1 MPRMARKRRA
11 RQCRPRPL
19 ETVLNFDLSQEEELL
34 KATVERFVAD
44 RYGAAERRAYLQEEA
59 GFSASNW
66 RLLGELGLIGAAF
79 SAENGGLGAGPSDIA
94 VIFEA
99 LGKGVIAEP
108 LIDCA
113 FIAGALFER
122 VAPPGVAARWMVD
135 LIAGNRRLAL
145 AHREKKARKESRY
158 VETTA
163 GRNGVGWILNGV
175 KSVAPAAPGA
185 DGYLVSA
192 RMEGGPRDKDGA
204 QWFLAPPDTPGLEI
218 MPYRLIDGSAAA
230 ALTFANAKLPDD
242 ARLGGGLADLE
253 DIEARASI
261 AETAEA
267 VGVMDALFAAT
278 LEYLKTRKQFGQ
290 PLGSFQALQHRM
302 VAQYAK
308 LEQSR
313 SLLFAAV
320 MADASD
326 RAQWLKAIAGARAF
340 VAEAALA
347 LGHEAI
353 QLHGGMG
360 VSDELMIGAAH
371 KRLVRFSRYPIDA
384 ATALDR
390 FAGVSS

>member
-1 MPRMARKRRA
+1 M
-11 RQCRPRPL
+11 
-19 ETVLNFDLSQEEELL
+19 NFDLTQEEELL
-34 KATVERFVAD
+34 KATVERFVHD
-44 RYGAAERRAYLQEEA
+44 RYGADERRAYLQEDA
-59 GFSASNW
+59 GFNADNW

-79 SAENGGLGAGPSDIA
+79 SADNGGLGASLSQIA
-94 VIFEA
+94 MIFET
-99 LGKGVIAEP
+99 LGRGVIAEP
-108 LIDCA
+108 LIDSA

-122 VAPPGVAARWMVD
+122 VAPPAIAAPWMDD
-135 LIAGNRRLAL
+135 LISGKRRLAL
-145 AHREKKARKESRY
+145 AHREKNARKTSRY

-163 GRNGVGWILNGV
+163 GRNGVGWILNGA

-185 DGYLVSA
+185 AGYLVSA
-192 RMEGGPRDKDGA
+192 RMEGSPRDAGGVV
-204 QWFLAPPDTPGLEI
+204 WFLAAPDAPGVEAA
-218 MPYRLIDGSAAA
+218 PYRLIDGSASA
-230 ALTFANAKLPDD
+230 ALTFTNAKLPDE
-242 ARLGGGLADLE
+242 ARLGGSLADLE
-253 DIEARASI
+253 EVEARASI

-267 VGVMDALFAAT
+267 VGVMDTLFAAT

-302 VAQYAK
+302 VAQYAR

-313 SLLFAAV
+313 SLLLGAA
-320 MADASD
+320 MADPANRAS
-326 RAQWLKAIAGARAF
+326 WLKAIAGARAF

-371 KRLVRFSRYPIDA
+371 KRLVKFSRYPLDA

-390 FAGVSS
+390 FAGVST